1 MTIFPKMYTL
11 EIIRKQPVVIQTI
24 FWHMGMGNLLL
35 VFKIIFVLMAHTD
48 GITIW
53 KHPSTVI
60 LSDNFMC
67 MSYSS
72 LVLFCCFLYVLLV
85 NAYKKWTSI
94 YHQMNRTWPCILLHL
109 CIFFW
114 HVTTS
119 QSLPVFQFVYLHILV
134 IYPDLTLPMHA

>member
-1 MTIFPKMYTL
+1 LPNMYLSVCFWIFSVSSLRHAPLVHIFFFLCGCRSQCSRRTMTIFPKMYTL

-85 NAYKKWTSI
+85 NAYKKWT
-94 YHQMNRTWPCILLHL
+94 
-109 CIFFW
+109 
-114 HVTTS
+114 
-119 QSLPVFQFVYLHILV
+119 
-134 IYPDLTLPMHA
+134 